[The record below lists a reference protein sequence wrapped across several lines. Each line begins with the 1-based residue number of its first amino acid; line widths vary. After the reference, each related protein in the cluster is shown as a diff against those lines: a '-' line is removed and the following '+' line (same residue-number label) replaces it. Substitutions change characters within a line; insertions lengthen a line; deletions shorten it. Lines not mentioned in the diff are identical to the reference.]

1 MEIAEA
7 RLDGVVLVAPTGR
20 IDTTTAPALEQHLM
34 ALLSGGERRLVVDF
48 AGVGYISSAGL
59 RIMLLLARRM
69 QDVKGRLALC
79 GMGDAVRL
87 VFQLAGFLP
96 LFTVR
101 DSREASVT
109 AIGGS

>member
-1 MEIAEA
+1 
-7 RLDGVVLVAPTGR
+7 
-20 IDTTTAPALEQHLM
+20 
-34 ALLSGGERRLVVDF
+34 VDF

-59 RIMLLLARRM
+59 RIMLLLARRV

-79 GMGDAVRL
+79 GMEDAVRL

-109 AIGGS
+109 EIGGS